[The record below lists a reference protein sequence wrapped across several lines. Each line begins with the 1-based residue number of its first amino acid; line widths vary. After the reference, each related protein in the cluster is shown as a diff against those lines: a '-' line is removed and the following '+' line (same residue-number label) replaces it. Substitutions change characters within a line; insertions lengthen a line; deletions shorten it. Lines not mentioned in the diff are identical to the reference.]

1 MTIDYLKHFFEVYN
15 IKRLYRKFWL
25 SLAGLPMLPQHRA
38 RILKLGGW
46 ILKDVLQAKNR
57 IKEIDALLV
66 ELQQERED
74 LEKYIS
80 EQPESMEDVELYDLL
95 DSNDKNFVRTLNCMR
110 QVGVN
115 TLSEFIAKNF
125 TRRDLMQ
132 IRNFG
137 KKSID
142 WMLEELKVKAGVE
155 YLRNNYYD

>member
-1 MTIDYLKHFFEVYN
+1 MN
-15 IKRLYRKFWL
+15 I
-25 SLAGLPMLPQHRA
+25 
-38 RILKLGGW
+38 
-46 ILKDVLQAKNR
+46 LQAKNR
-57 IKEIDALLV
+57 IKEIDALMA
-66 ELQQERED
+66 ELQQERDD
-74 LEKYIS
+74 LEKYIN
-80 EQPESMEDVELYDLL
+80 EQPETMKDVELYDLL

-115 TLSEFIAKNF
+115 TLSEFITQNF

-155 YLRNNYYD
+155 IE

>member
-1 MTIDYLKHFFEVYN
+1 MNQLFFELIKSTFENFYTMN
-15 IKRLYRKFWL
+15 I
-25 SLAGLPMLPQHRA
+25 
-38 RILKLGGW
+38 
-46 ILKDVLQAKNR
+46 LQAKNR
-57 IKEIDALLV
+57 INEIDALMA

-80 EQPESMEDVELYDLL
+80 EPAEPMEDVELCNLL

-115 TLSEFIAKNF
+115 TFSEFIANNF

-142 WMLEELKVKAGVE
+142 WMLEELRVKAGVE
-155 YLRNNYYD
+155 IK

>member
-1 MTIDYLKHFFEVYN
+1 MN
-15 IKRLYRKFWL
+15 I
-25 SLAGLPMLPQHRA
+25 
-38 RILKLGGW
+38 
-46 ILKDVLQAKNR
+46 LQAKNR
-57 IKEIDALLV
+57 IKEIDALLT
-66 ELQQERED
+66 ELQQERDD
-74 LEKYIS
+74 LEKYIN
-80 EQPESMEDVELYDLL
+80 EQPEPMEDVELYDLL

-115 TLSEFIAKNF
+115 THSEFITQNF

-155 YLRNNYYD
+155 VSEK